1 MNWNQFVVDYKNKH
15 GISFKEALTKAGPE
29 WRKMKGTT
37 SQTVKKSRSK
47 KSRIGKKYVC
57 KKISKKSKGHKKG
70 KESPWIAFVK
80 KYAKDHKIEFK
91 DAMKPAGKAW
101 KSQKGQ
107 KGGGTHV
114 TSAGEGGSVVS
125 STSTSTPEGS
135 EDKKPAHSAPA
146 HSATATNS
154 EPTGGTPTTEPFAMF
169 GGKKKSKKHRKK
181 KRRGNKSKKH

>member
-47 KSRIGKKYVC
+47 KSRDKKYVC

-125 STSTSTPEGS
+125 STPEGS
-135 EDKKPAHSAPA
+135 EGKKQEQSAPSTTA
-146 HSATATNS
+146 PSATATSS